1 MGLFVPPHLLGV
13 SPAAFVGR
21 KNPSKIAS
29 SQVLCSLR
37 EQIWAGT
44 KFRPKSARANRY
56 WLIPTKPE
64 GELYCRFLGFG
75 NGSLKA
81 LYDRSEG
88 FFRRQ
93 IILTT
98 KRKDKN
104 RVDDPFL
111 SEKLIAEKEGIFL
124 WCLEGLKRLIA
135 QDYKFTISP
144 QTEENMKEAVFEGN
158 HILEFLASEGYIR
171 LKADLTV
178 TTKDLYAVYCLWCED
193 NAIKPYAQNT
203 MSHYL
208 KEYGDAYN
216 IVDTNNLQNE
226 RGVRVRGFE
235 GIGIV
240 IRPDAPHAKIYDV
253 E

>member
-1 MGLFVPPHLLGV
+1 
-13 SPAAFVGR
+13 
-21 KNPSKIAS
+21 
-29 SQVLCSLR
+29 
-37 EQIWAGT
+37 
-44 KFRPKSARANRY
+44 
-56 WLIPTKPE
+56 
-64 GELYCRFLGFG
+64 
-75 NGSLKA
+75 
-81 LYDRSEG
+81 
-88 FFRRQ
+88 
-93 IILTT
+93 
-98 KRKDKN
+98 
-104 RVDDPFL
+104 
-111 SEKLIAEKEGIFL
+111 
-124 WCLEGLKRLIA
+124 
-135 QDYKFTISP
+135 
-144 QTEENMKEAVFEGN
+144 MKEAVFEGN